1 MPGIDLNLQF
11 MKLLAVAGGGAVGY
25 LVLGGILRLLGRFV
39 FRNKL
44 PAFIHLVVR
53 LAGGVAGALLVWFWL
68 AGAGGGGPG
77 GGGGSGLFGGSGTAP
92 GSGEAGPKTAKEK
105 PSKPGTE
112 KRGAAIEV
120 EMLGGES
127 VKEQRFYKLTDE
139 REPVTF
145 DEVTRRI
152 AERQTK
158 QPDLKVLRIVVRPES
173 VASDHAAVTQLD
185 RWARE
190 NGLTPEVAKP

>member
-1 MPGIDLNLQF
+1 MPGIDLNLQI

-25 LVLGGILRLLGRFV
+25 LLIGGILRLLGRYV

-44 PAFIHLVVR
+44 PAFVHWAVR

-77 GGGGSGLFGGSGTAP
+77 GGGGWGMFGGSGTGP
-92 GSGEAGPKTAKEK
+92 GSGDAALKAKKEK
-105 PSKPGTE
+105 LSKAGTE
-112 KRGAAIEV
+112 KRGAAMEV
-120 EMLGGES
+120 EMLGGPA
-127 VKEQRFYKLTDE
+127 VKEERFYKIE
-139 REPVTF
+139 GEPEPVTF
-145 DEVTRRI
+145 DEAKRRI
-152 AERQTK
+152 ADRLIK
-158 QPDLKVLRIVVRPES
+158 QPDLKVLRIVVRLES
-173 VASDHAAVTQLD
+173 VASDHEAVKQLE